1 MARTRSGGGKP
12 ARKQPIRSSFGAMRP
27 VRRGNA
33 SWFFHPEM
41 QARIAEAE
49 ADLLNG
55 RFDRTHSAEE
65 MQQLLDSWKR

>member
-1 MARTRSGGGKP
+1 
-12 ARKQPIRSSFGAMRP
+12 
-27 VRRGNA
+27 
-33 SWFFHPEM
+33 M

>member
-1 MARTRSGGGKP
+1 MARTKSGGGEP
-12 ARKQPIRSSFGAMRP
+12 ARKQPIRNRSGAMRP
-27 VRRGNA
+27 LRRGHA
-33 SWFFHPEM
+33 SWFLHPEM